1 MSILLTNYFFLK
13 QSYIHHDRFVICAS
27 SLLLATKII
36 DISPKL
42 KLRNICS
49 AYHKILKKVK
59 KRGEVIRLMD
69 ERLMGEYKEI
79 ICLAES
85 KVLKAINY

>member
-49 AYHKILKKVK
+49 AYHRILKKVK
-59 KRGEVIRLMD
+59 KKEHVRLMD

-85 KVLKAINY
+85 KILKAINY